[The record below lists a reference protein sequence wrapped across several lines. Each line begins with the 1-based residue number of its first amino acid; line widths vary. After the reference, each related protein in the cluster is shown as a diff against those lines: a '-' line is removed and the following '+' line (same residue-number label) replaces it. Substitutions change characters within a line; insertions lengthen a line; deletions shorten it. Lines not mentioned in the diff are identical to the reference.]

1 MPMKSRRIHLM
12 GASGSGV
19 TTLGRALAARLALPH
34 HDSDDYFWLP
44 TAPPY
49 QTTRPAAERLRLIRE
64 MFLPRLD
71 WVLSGTVTG
80 WGDELVPFFD
90 LVVFVTTPRE
100 LRLQRL
106 RGREATHFGAD
117 AVAQGGW
124 RHEETESFV
133 EWASRYEA
141 GDREGRSLT
150 KDEAWLAGLPCPVVR
165 IDGSRPLADLVEQLC
180 SEAERLPG

>member
-1 MPMKSRRIHLM
+1 MKSRRIHLM

-19 TTLGRALAARLALPH
+19 TTLGRALAGRLALPH
-34 HDSDDYFWLP
+34 HDTDDYFWLP
-44 TAPPY
+44 TVPPY
-49 QTTRPAAERLRLIRE
+49 QTTRPTADRLRLMRE

-80 WGDELVPFFD
+80 WGNELVPLFD
-90 LVVFVTTPRE
+90 LVVFVMTPSE

-106 RGREATHFGAD
+106 RGREAAHFGAD
-117 AVAQGGW
+117 AVARGGW

-141 GDREGRSLT
+141 GDRDGRSLA
-150 KDEAWLAGLPCPVVR
+150 KDEAWLAGLACPVVR
-165 IDGSRPLADLVEQLC
+165 VDGSRLLADLVEQLC
-180 SEAERLPG
+180 NEAQLRSG

>member
-1 MPMKSRRIHLM
+1 
-12 GASGSGV
+12 
-19 TTLGRALAARLALPH
+19 
-34 HDSDDYFWLP
+34 
-44 TAPPY
+44 
-49 QTTRPAAERLRLIRE
+49 

-124 RHEETESFV
+124 RHEETKSFV

>member
-1 MPMKSRRIHLM
+1 MKSRRIHLL

-19 TTLGRALAARLALPH
+19 TTLGRALAGRLALPH
-34 HDSDDYFWLP
+34 HDTDDYFWLP

-49 QTTRPAAERLRLIRE
+49 QTTRPAAERLRLMRE

-106 RGREATHFGAD
+106 RAREAAHFGVD
-117 AVAQGGW
+117 AVAPGGW
-124 RHEETESFV
+124 RHADTEAFV
-133 EWASRYEA
+133 EWASHYEA
-141 GDREGRSLT
+141 GDRDGRSLANQET
-150 KDEAWLAGLPCPVVR
+150 WLAGLPCPTLRV
-165 IDGSRPLADLVEQLC
+165 DGSRPLADLVEQLC
-180 SEAERLPG
+180 SEVQRLPG

>member
-1 MPMKSRRIHLM
+1 
-12 GASGSGV
+12 
-19 TTLGRALAARLALPH
+19 
-34 HDSDDYFWLP
+34 
-44 TAPPY
+44 
-49 QTTRPAAERLRLIRE
+49 
-64 MFLPRLD
+64 
-71 WVLSGTVTG
+71 
-80 WGDELVPFFD
+80 
-90 LVVFVTTPRE
+90 VTTPRE

-141 GDREGRSLT
+141 GDREGRSLS

-165 IDGSRPLADLVEQLC
+165 IDGSRRLADLVEQLC

>member
-1 MPMKSRRIHLM
+1 MKSRRIHLM

-19 TTLGRALAARLALPH
+19 TTLGRALAGRLALPH

-49 QTTRPAAERLRLIRE
+49 QTTRPAADRLRLMRE

-80 WGDELVPFFD
+80 WGDELVPLFD
-90 LVVFVTTPRE
+90 LVIFVTTPSE

-106 RGREATHFGAD
+106 RAREAAHFGAD
-117 AVAQGGW
+117 AVAPGAGVTG
-124 RHEETESFV
+124 RRSRSSTGPRTTKPV
-133 EWASRYEA
+133 IATAAASQKMRR
-141 GDREGRSLT
+141 GSR
-150 KDEAWLAGLPCPVVR
+150 GLPCPLVR
-165 IDGSRPLADLVEQLC
+165 VDGARPVAELVEQLC
-180 SEAERLPG
+180 SDVARLPG

>member
-1 MPMKSRRIHLM
+1 MKSRRIHLM

-49 QTTRPAAERLRLIRE
+49 QTTRPAADRLRLMRE

-80 WGDELVPFFD
+80 WDDGLVPSFD

-106 RGREATHFGAD
+106 RAREAAHFGAD
-117 AVAQGGW
+117 AVARGGW
-124 RHEETESFV
+124 RHDETESFV
-133 EWASRYEA
+133 EWASHYEA
-141 GDREGRSLT
+141 GDREGRSLP
-150 KDEAWLAGLPCPVVR
+150 KDEAWLAGLPCPIVR
-165 IDGSRPLADLVEQLC
+165 IDGSRPISDLVELLC
-180 SEAERLPG
+180 SEAQRLP

>member
-1 MPMKSRRIHLM
+1 MNSRRIHLL

-19 TTLGRALAARLALPH
+19 TTLGRALADRLALPH

-49 QTTRPAAERLRLIRE
+49 QTPRASAERLRLMRE

-80 WGDELVPFFD
+80 WGDELVPLFD

-100 LRLQRL
+100 VRLKRL
-106 RGREATHFGAD
+106 RAREAAHFSAD
-117 AVAQGGW
+117 AVAPGGW
-124 RHEETESFV
+124 RHDETEVFV
-133 EWASRYEA
+133 EWASHYEA
-141 GDREGRSLT
+141 GDRDGRSLS
-150 KDEAWLAGLPCPVVR
+150 KDETWVANLPCPVVR
-165 IDGSRPLADLVEQLC
+165 VDGSQPLAGLVELLC
-180 SEAERLPG
+180 SEVQCLPRLT